1 MIDLHSAKVIGAG
14 LALIGMAGSGVGIG
28 SIFAAYASAVGRNPA
43 SARQVQGIAFLGFAL
58 TEAIALFAIGLA
70 LFIIY
75 AA

>member
-1 MIDLHSAKVIGAG
+1 MGRLFWKFFFFIL
-14 LALIGMAGSGVGIG
+14 LAQITATVGIG
-28 SIFAAYASAVGRNPA
+28 SIFAAYVSAVGRNPA